1 MFGIYF
7 LLLQKVLKI
16 KMQMFGENGPRVP
29 DIQRPMVWLINE
41 RRDSKVF
48 LQYIDPSYAL

>member
-16 KMQMFGENGPRVP
+16 KMLMFGENGPKVP

-41 RRDSKVF
+41 RRNSKV
-48 LQYIDPSYAL
+48 YCNT